1 MKSHNIVMDSK
12 KPKKYFKNKLSDKL
26 IEETNKWKNDS
37 QLNIQKKNKKK
48 DKNKINFYFKKK

>member
-1 MKSHNIVMDSK
+1 ME

-26 IEETNKWKNDS
+26 IDETNKWKKDS